1 MTEQELKQLVLDW
14 KLARNSVYEIF
25 NGRNFLDRQLRTR
38 KSCKIIYDMTEK
50 YKNLLR
56 EEIDK

>member
-25 NGRNFLDRQLRTR
+25 NGKNFYDRQLRAK
-38 KSCKIIYDMTEK
+38 KSCNILHDMTEK
-50 YKNLLR
+50 YKKLLR